1 MTQRKR
7 FKSQSLPST
16 LEGMPD
22 RLSHIK
28 VQHICHCYLLC
39 GSNEKLYFNK
49 FESNWHFITKSDMI
63 FLPCH
68 PQEGWASSWGRGVRH
83 LIFNLVAGQFLGVGH
98 FIFTL
103 SPFSREGWTSSW
115 EREVGHLIF
124 TSSPLRREGWTSSW
138 GRGVGHHIFNL
149 VISKRR
155 GLGQFLGEES
165 TSPRF

>member
-83 LIFNLVAGQFLGVGH
+83 LIFNLVAGKFLGEGSRSLYFYLVTIQQRGLDQFL
-98 FIFTL
+98 
-103 SPFSREGWTSSW
+103 REGS
-115 EREVGHLIF
+115 G
-124 TSSPLRREGWTSSW
+124 SPY
-138 GRGVGHHIFNL
+138 FYL
-149 VISKRR
+149 VAITQR
-155 GLGQFLGEES
+155 GLGQFLGEGS
-165 TSPRF
+165 RSPHF